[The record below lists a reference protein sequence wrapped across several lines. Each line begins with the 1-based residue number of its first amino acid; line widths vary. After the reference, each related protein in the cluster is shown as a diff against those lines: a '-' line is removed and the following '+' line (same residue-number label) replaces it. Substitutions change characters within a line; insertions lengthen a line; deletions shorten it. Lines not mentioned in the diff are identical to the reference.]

1 MVTRAALVGL
11 AFVATLTTGAVRPAA
26 AQDSGLEKQTMRF
39 TERGSTVY
47 VTGDVA
53 KLFDARAYD
62 KLENGLTSTVVIRLW
77 VYPENRAKPTG
88 FVLLH
93 RTCVYDLWA
102 EVYSCALSGPSGR
115 RTYKVKFKA
124 EALKML
130 TGLDQVPIADVKD
143 VAFDERY
150 VVAIVAELNPVSKET
165 LAEVRRWLSEGSG
178 GGLDRGGSFFGSFV
192 SVFVNLKIPEADRVV
207 RVRSQPF
214 YRPRPKPAPAEK
226 TYR

>member
-1 MVTRAALVGL
+1 VVTRATRVLPLLFGL
-11 AFVATLTTGAVRPAA
+11 LLASARLAA
-26 AQDSGLEKQTMRF
+26 AQDGGLEKQNMKF
-39 TERGSTVY
+39 TERGTSIY
-47 VTGDVA
+47 VTGNVTSV
-53 KLFDARAYD
+53 FDARAYD

-93 RTCVYDLWA
+93 RTCVYDLWG
-102 EVYSCALSGPSGR
+102 ETYSCALSGPTGR

-130 TGLDQVPIADVKD
+130 TGIDQTPIADVKD
-143 VAFDERY
+143 VSLEERY
-150 VVAIVAELNPVSKET
+150 VVAVVAELNPVSKET

-207 RVRSQPF
+207 RIRSQPF
-214 YRPRPKPAPAEK
+214 FRPRPKPAPPVK
-226 TYR
+226 R

>member
-1 MVTRAALVGL
+1 MVTRATLVGL
-11 AFVATLTTGAVRPAA
+11 AMVATSTVALRAA
-26 AQDSGLEKQTMRF
+26 AAEDGGLEKQTMKF
-39 TERGSTVY
+39 TERGTSIY
-47 VTGDVA
+47 VTGNVTSV
-53 KLFDARAYD
+53 FDARAYD

-77 VYPENRAKPTG
+77 AYPENRAKPTG

-93 RTCVYDLWA
+93 RTCVYDLWG
-102 EVYSCALSGPSGR
+102 ETYSCALSGPTGR

-130 TGLDQVPIADVKD
+130 TGLDQVPIADTKD
-143 VAFDERY
+143 VSLEERY
-150 VVAIVAELNPVSKET
+150 VVAVVAELNPVSKET

-207 RVRSQPF
+207 RIRSQPF
-214 YRPRPKPAPAEK
+214 FRPRPQPAPPPSEK
-226 TYR
+226 R